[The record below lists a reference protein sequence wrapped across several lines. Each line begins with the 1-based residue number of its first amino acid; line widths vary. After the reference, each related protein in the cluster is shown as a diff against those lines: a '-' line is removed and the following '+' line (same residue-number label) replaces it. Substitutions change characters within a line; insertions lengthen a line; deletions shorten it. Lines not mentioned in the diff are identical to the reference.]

1 MICVNCNRN
10 LPKCVFRNMGGGVH
24 WCKDCYAGNPI
35 VQAVQEIVER
45 TTVKV
50 VVSQSPTKKIP
61 AKEETKILKKVAKK
75 KKPAKKRK

>member
-1 MICVNCNRN
+1 MICVNCNRE

-45 TTVKV
+45 TVRKSV
-50 VVSQSPTKKIP
+50 RVEPKKEP
-61 AKEETKILKKVAKK
+61 AKEETKILKKKAKK
-75 KKPAKKRK
+75 KKPTKKRK